1 MNILQ
6 GIIIGIVQGLTEF
19 LPVSSSAHLVFIQKL
34 LGVESSLAFD
44 TFLHLGSL
52 LAVLIFFR
60 ADIYKLLNA
69 WLFSVEDITKHRF
82 KEGFYEDPYKRLA
95 WYVILATIPVGIVG
109 ILFESQ
115 VDALFAG
122 ALYVPGFFLFVTG
135 TILYLSQRIASGEID
150 MSHMGWAQ
158 SLFMGLAQ
166 ACAIMPG
173 LSRSG
178 TTIAAGLVAG
188 LDKEFAAKF
197 SFILSIPAIF
207 GAFIVQLKDKFVE
220 LFLHIHSRAFRRFRI
235 GCGEHY
241 AGNERKRRIQAHAPK
256 RAFLCVE
263 RAVILLC
270 RQLNGVMVRVIGLH
284 HHPAGGIGASRTS
297 RNLGNMFM

>member
-19 LPVSSSAHLVFIQKL
+19 LPVSSSAHLIFIQKL

-60 ADIYKLLNA
+60 ADIYKMLNA
-69 WLFSVEDITKHRF
+69 WVSSVGDITQHRF
-82 KEGFYEDPYKRLA
+82 KEGFYADPYKRLA

-135 TILYLSQRIASGEID
+135 TILYLSQRIASGQID

-158 SLFMGLAQ
+158 SLFMGLGQ

-207 GAFIVQLKDKFVE
+207 GAFVVQLKD
-220 LFLHIHSRAFRRFRI
+220 
-235 GCGEHY
+235 
-241 AGNERKRRIQAHAPK
+241 
-256 RAFLCVE
+256 
-263 RAVILLC
+263 
-270 RQLNGVMVRVIGLH
+270 IGLSMS
-284 HHPAGGIGASRTS
+284 GDGIAII
-297 RNLGNMFM
+297 LGFIAAFVSGYLAIKWLLDLIQNKSLDIFAFYCWIVGVIVFMGSIAHIF

>member
-1 MNILQ
+1 MDIFQ

-19 LPVSSSAHLVFIQKL
+19 LPVSSSAHLIFIQNI

-52 LAVLIFFR
+52 LAVLIYFR
-60 ADIYKLLNA
+60 ADIYKMIRA
-69 WLFSVEDITKHRF
+69 WLLSIGDILQHRF
-82 KEGFYEDPYKRLA
+82 REGFYSDPYKRLA
-95 WYVILATIPVGIVG
+95 WYVILATIPVGIAGVF
-109 ILFESQ
+109 LESH

-135 TILYLSQRIASGEID
+135 TILYLSQRMASGQID
-150 MSHMGWAQ
+150 MSHMGWFQ
-158 SLFMGLAQ
+158 SLFMGLGQ

-178 TTIAAGLVAG
+178 TTIAAGLVVG

-207 GAFIVQLKDKFVE
+207 GAFILQLKD
-220 LFLHIHSRAFRRFRI
+220 I
-235 GCGEHY
+235 GLSLG
-241 AGNERKRRIQAHAPK
+241 ADGA
-256 RAFLCVE
+256 
-263 RAVILLC
+263 AVILGFIAAFISGYLAIKWLLDLIQNRSLDIFSYYC
-270 RQLNGVMVRVIGLH
+270 WIVGVIVFVGSIAH
-284 HHPAGGIGASRTS
+284 I
-297 RNLGNMFM
+297 F

>member
-1 MNILQ
+1 MDIIQ

-19 LPVSSSAHLVFIQKL
+19 LPVSSSAHLMFIQKL
-34 LGVESSLAFD
+34 VGVERSLAFD

-60 ADIYKLLNA
+60 ADIYKILRA
-69 WLFSVEDITKHRF
+69 WLLSIGDILQHRF
-82 KEGFYEDPYKRLA
+82 REGFYSDPYKRLA
-95 WYVILATIPVGIVG
+95 WYVIIATIPVGLVG

-135 TILYLSQRIASGEID
+135 TILYLSQRMASGQID
-150 MSHMGWAQ
+150 MSHMGWFQ
-158 SLFMGLAQ
+158 SLFMGLGQ

-178 TTIAAGLVAG
+178 TTIAAGLVVG

-207 GAFIVQLKDKFVE
+207 GAFIIQLKD
-220 LFLHIHSRAFRRFRI
+220 
-235 GCGEHY
+235 
-241 AGNERKRRIQAHAPK
+241 
-256 RAFLCVE
+256 
-263 RAVILLC
+263 
-270 RQLNGVMVRVIGLH
+270 IGLSMGTDG
-284 HHPAGGIGASRTS
+284 AAVMLGFIAAFISGYLAIKWLLDLIQNKSLDIFAYYCWIVGIVV
-297 RNLGNMFM
+297 FMGSIAHIF

>member
-1 MNILQ
+1 MVILQ

-19 LPVSSSAHLVFIQKL
+19 LPVSSSAHLIFIQKL

-52 LAVLIFFR
+52 LAVIIFFR
-60 ADIYKLLNA
+60 ADIYKMLHA
-69 WLFSVEDITKHRF
+69 WWLSIGDILQHRF
-82 KEGFYEDPYKRLA
+82 KEGFYSDPYKRLA

-135 TILYLSQRIASGEID
+135 TILYLSQRIASGQID
-150 MSHMGWAQ
+150 MSHMGWFQA
-158 SLFMGLAQ
+158 LFMGLGQ

-178 TTIAAGLVAG
+178 TTIAAGLVIG

-207 GAFIVQLKDKFVE
+207 GAFIVQLKD
-220 LFLHIHSRAFRRFRI
+220 I
-235 GCGEHY
+235 GMSMSGDGS
-241 AGNERKRRIQAHAPK
+241 A
-256 RAFLCVE
+256 
-263 RAVILLC
+263 ILLGFLAAFISGYIAIKWLLDLIQNKSLDIFAFYC
-270 RQLNGVMVRVIGLH
+270 WIV
-284 HHPAGGIGASRTS
+284 GIIV
-297 RNLGNMFM
+297 FMGSIAHIF

>member
-1 MNILQ
+1 MDIFQ

-19 LPVSSSAHLVFIQKL
+19 LPVSSSAHLIFIQNI

-60 ADIYKLLNA
+60 ADIYKMVRA
-69 WLFSVEDITKHRF
+69 WLLSVGDLLQHRF
-82 KEGFYEDPYKRLA
+82 KEGFYADPYKRLA
-95 WYVILATIPVGIVG
+95 WYVILATIPVGLAGVF
-109 ILFESQ
+109 FESQ

-135 TILYLSQRIASGEID
+135 TILYLSQRMASGQID
-150 MSHMGWAQ
+150 MSHMGWFQ
-158 SLFMGLAQ
+158 SLFMGLGQ

-178 TTIAAGLVAG
+178 TTIAAGLVMG

-207 GAFIVQLKDKFVE
+207 GAFILQLKD
-220 LFLHIHSRAFRRFRI
+220 
-235 GCGEHY
+235 
-241 AGNERKRRIQAHAPK
+241 
-256 RAFLCVE
+256 
-263 RAVILLC
+263 
-270 RQLNGVMVRVIGLH
+270 IGLSMSGDG
-284 HHPAGGIGASRTS
+284 AAIILGFIAAFVSGYMAIKWLLDLIQNKSLDIFSYYCWIVGIVV
-297 RNLGNMFM
+297 FMGSIAHIF

>member
-1 MNILQ
+1 MDIIQ

-19 LPVSSSAHLVFIQKL
+19 LPVSSSAHLMFIQKL

-60 ADIYKLLNA
+60 ADIYKMLRA
-69 WLFSVEDITKHRF
+69 WLLSVGDILQHRF
-82 KEGFYEDPYKRLA
+82 KEGFYSDPYKRLA

-109 ILFESQ
+109 VLFESQ

-135 TILYLSQRIASGEID
+135 TILYLSQRMASGQID
-150 MSHMGWAQ
+150 MSHMGWFQ
-158 SLFMGLAQ
+158 SLFMGLGQ

-178 TTIAAGLVAG
+178 TTIATGLVVG

-207 GAFIVQLKDKFVE
+207 GAFIIQLKD
-220 LFLHIHSRAFRRFRI
+220 
-235 GCGEHY
+235 
-241 AGNERKRRIQAHAPK
+241 
-256 RAFLCVE
+256 
-263 RAVILLC
+263 
-270 RQLNGVMVRVIGLH
+270 IGLSMGTDG
-284 HHPAGGIGASRTS
+284 AAVMLGFIAAFISGYLAIKWLLDLIQNKSLDIFAYYCWIVGIVVFMGAIAHI
-297 RNLGNMFM
+297 F